1 MIVKEKNWKKVVLD
15 KSKKI
20 KVAIKCLNKTGLQI
34 ILVKNENKF
43 FGTLTDGDIRRGL
56 VKGLSLN
63 DPIDKITFQSP
74 VITGL
79 NENLSTIKNLMEV
92 NSIKSL
98 PIVDKKKKI
107 SGLYLN
113 NLKSNKINKPLVV
126 LMAGGKGTRLLP
138 LTKNTPK
145 GMLKIGGKPMMEIIL
160 NKFISEGFLEFIFSL
175 NYQSKKITNYF
186 KDGKKWGAKIKY
198 FKEKSFL
205 GTIGS
210 VYYLK
215 KFIKNNFIVINC
227 DVITNV
233 KIMDMFLYH
242 INNQADATIGTRV
255 VETKSSFGHI
265 KTNGFEII
273 DFIEKPLEKK
283 FINAGIYIF
292 NKKVLNYLKK
302 NKKKDM
308 NELIKSM
315 LWDKK
320 KLIIFPIHEKWD
332 DIGRHKDFKKYKK

>member
-1 MIVKEKNWKKVVLD
+1 MIFKEKNWKSIVLD

-20 KVAIKCLNKTGLQI
+20 KFAIKCLNKTGLQI
-34 ILVKNENKF
+34 ILVKKNNLF

-56 VKGLSLN
+56 VKGVSLN
-63 DPIDKITFQSP
+63 DSIDKITFQNP
-74 VITGL
+74 IIAGRH
-79 NENLSTIKNLMEV
+79 ENLLTIKNLMEV

-98 PIVDKKKKI
+98 PIVDEKKKI
-107 SGLYLN
+107 CGLYLN
-113 NLKSNKINKPLVV
+113 NLKSIKINKPLVV
-126 LMAGGKGTRLLP
+126 FMAGGKGTRLLP

-145 GMLKIGGKPMMEIIL
+145 GMLKIYGKPMMEIIL
-160 NKFISEGFLEFIFSL
+160 KKFLSEGFLEFIFSV
-175 NYQSKKITNYF
+175 NYQSKKIQNYF

-198 FKEKSFL
+198 FKESFFL

-210 VYYLK
+210 LYYLK
-215 KFIKNNFIVINC
+215 KFIKNDFIVINC

-233 KIMDMFLYH
+233 KIMDIFLYH
-242 INNQADATIGTRV
+242 TNNQADATIGTRV

-292 NKKVLNYLKK
+292 SKKVFNYFKK
-302 NKKKDM
+302 NKKKDI

-315 LWDKK
+315 LEDKK
-320 KLIIFPIHEKWD
+320 KLIIYPIHEKWN

>member
-1 MIVKEKNWKKVVLD
+1 MIVKEKNWKKTILD

-20 KVAIKCLNKTGLQI
+20 KFAIKCLNKTGLQI
-34 ILVKNENKF
+34 ILVQDKKKF

-63 DPIDKITFQSP
+63 DSIDKITFQSP
-74 VITGL
+74 VITGGH
-79 NENLSTIKNLMEV
+79 ENLSTIKNLMEV

-98 PIVDKKKKI
+98 PIVDKEKKI
-107 SGLYLN
+107 CGLYFN
-113 NLKSNKINKPLVV
+113 NLKSNNINKPLVV

-145 GMLKIGGKPMMEIIL
+145 GMLKISGKPMIEIIL

-186 KDGKKWGAKIKY
+186 KNGKKWGAKIKY
-198 FKEKSFL
+198 FKEKNFL

-215 KFIKNNFIVINC
+215 KFIKKNFIVINC

-242 INNQADATIGTRV
+242 VNNQAYATIGTRV
-255 VETKSSFGHI
+255 VETKSAFGHI
-265 KTNGFEII
+265 KTNGFEVT

-292 NKKVLNYLKK
+292 NKKVFDYLKK
-302 NKKKDM
+302 NKKKDT

-315 LWDKK
+315 LRDKK

-332 DIGRHKDFKKYKK
+332 DIGRHKDFKKYNK

>member
-1 MIVKEKNWKKVVLD
+1 MIVKEKNWKKTILD

-20 KVAIKCLNKTGLQI
+20 KFAIKCLNKTGLQI
-34 ILVKNENKF
+34 ILVQDKKKF

-63 DPIDKITFQSP
+63 DSIDKITFQSP
-74 VITGL
+74 VITGGH
-79 NENLSTIKNLMEV
+79 ENLSTIKNLMEV

-98 PIVDKKKKI
+98 PIVDKEKKI
-107 SGLYLN
+107 CGLYLN
-113 NLKSNKINKPLVV
+113 NLKSNNINKPLVV

-145 GMLKIGGKPMMEIIL
+145 GMLKISGKPMIEIIL

-186 KDGKKWGAKIKY
+186 KNGKKWGAKIKY
-198 FKEKSFL
+198 FKEKNFL

-215 KFIKNNFIVINC
+215 KFIKKNFIVINC

-242 INNQADATIGTRV
+242 VNNQAYATIGTRV
-255 VETKSSFGHI
+255 VETKSAFGHI
-265 KTNGFEII
+265 KTNGFEVT

-292 NKKVLNYLKK
+292 NKKVFNYLKK
-302 NKKKDM
+302 NKKKDT

-332 DIGRHKDFKKYKK
+332 DIGRHKDFKKYNK